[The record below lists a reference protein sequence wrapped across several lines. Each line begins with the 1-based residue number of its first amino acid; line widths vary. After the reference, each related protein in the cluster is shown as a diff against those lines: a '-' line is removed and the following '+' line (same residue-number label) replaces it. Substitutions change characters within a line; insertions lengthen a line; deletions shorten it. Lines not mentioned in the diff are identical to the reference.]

1 MRASAKLQ
9 TQKSLT
15 SHGWHVGINITVWP
29 WKGCVDLSRGEEMSR
44 QEGFTMIELV
54 VVIAILGILAAVAL
68 PRFMDAN
75 KDAHRAA
82 VAGTAGALGAS
93 VALVRGQWEVNKSK
107 GLNAEGWPIGLS
119 SAVSCTEIWRNVLQA
134 SAPTVAASNA
144 AYVPTFASSV
154 CTYTYQGDGKNDLIR
169 YDTSTGEVTFT
180 FVE

>member
-1 MRASAKLQ
+1 
-9 TQKSLT
+9 
-15 SHGWHVGINITVWP
+15 
-29 WKGCVDLSRGEEMSR
+29 MSR

-107 GLNAEGWPIGLS
+107 GLGANPQVGFGKNNVFVNAEGWPIGLS
-119 SAVSCTEIWRNVLQA
+119 SAVSCTEIWQNVLQA